1 MGLMYLT
8 FCGDYNLTHCIQMHK
23 EGKPPFML
31 VTALNFLI
39 SSASEQAFPKT
50 RLACAAPQQK

>member
-1 MGLMYLT
+1 MYLK

-39 SSASEQAFPKT
+39 SSASEQAFPKA